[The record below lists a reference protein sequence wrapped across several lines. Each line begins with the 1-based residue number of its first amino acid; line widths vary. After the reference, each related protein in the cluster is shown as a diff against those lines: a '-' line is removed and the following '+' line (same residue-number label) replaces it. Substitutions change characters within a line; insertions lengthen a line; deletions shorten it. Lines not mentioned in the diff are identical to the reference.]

1 MKLTRYEICVLG
13 EADQL
18 SCQKMGTETDR
29 NYKTNAFMKNLKMEN
44 VLLVKALDHIETY
57 EQLGEQLL
65 SLAENLIITKDIVK
79 SFANKVI
86 EIEEKKS
93 RTIIFMDT
101 ELDDLSE
108 LCCDIKSDVIKLYDV
123 MCNDV
128 SSNFTQENEVY
139 CGECRQINNNS
150 CSYNMISVKEELEL
164 VKKECSQMTS
174 DSKEIEKSAVKG
186 KYVIESLKREIN
198 KLKEGSL
205 EKDVV
210 INDLQSAVSKGQSKL
225 KAQEEEIN
233 ICLSKINTVVGAE
246 KAYVEDKVGTLSEK
260 ISSPNNIMSTFNTDV
275 PIDTSNVSKFMR
287 CVSQEFKQSFK
298 NKGLV
303 MDLTESET
311 FFSSQCSILISY
323 VKDLEIKLLSTQYN
337 NANLSEEINI
347 LKENLKKTTN
357 HIEEADQF
365 LNRIISN
372 IPFKISSIHDA
383 LEAAEYIFSEYK
395 TLKEIDRTSCDD
407 QKANQYKLAQQL
419 KDMKFL
425 DKYNSDL
432 KLQLESYEND
442 IRKLRSELRNMRSEW
457 QRKAR
462 SIVKSNKQKSQTGN
476 VFINLLL

>member
-1 MKLTRYEICVLG
+1 
-13 EADQL
+13 
-18 SCQKMGTETDR
+18 MGTETER
-29 NYKTNAFMKNLKMEN
+29 NYKTNAFMKNLEIEN
-44 VLLVKALDHIETY
+44 SLLVKVLDHIETY

-65 SLAENLIITKDIVK
+65 SFAENLIISKDIVR

-93 RTIIFMDT
+93 RMILFMDT
-101 ELDDLSE
+101 ELNDLSE
-108 LCCDIKSDVIKLYDV
+108 LCCDIKSDVIKLYDDV
-123 MCNDV
+123 V
-128 SSNFTQENEVY
+128 SSNITQENEVN
-139 CGECRQINNNS
+139 CDECRQINNNS

-174 DSKEIEKSAVKG
+174 DSKKIEKSAAKG

-233 ICLSKINTVVGAE
+233 ICLSKINTIGAE
-246 KAYVEDKVGTLSEK
+246 KAYLEDEVRTFSET
-260 ISSPNNIMSTFNTDV
+260 ISSPNNILSTFNTDV
-275 PIDTSNVSKFMR
+275 PIDTSNLSEFMR
-287 CVSQEFKQSFK
+287 SVSQEIEHSFQ

-311 FFSSQCSILISY
+311 FFTSQCSILISY
-323 VKDLEIKLLSTQYN
+323 VKDLEIKLLSTQDN
-337 NANLSEEINI
+337 NASLSEEINI
-347 LKENLKKTTN
+347 LKENLKRTTN
-357 HIEEADQF
+357 HIDEADQF

-383 LEAAEYIFSEYK
+383 LEATEYIFSEYK

-407 QKANQYKLAQQL
+407 QKANQDKLAQQL
-419 KDMKFL
+419 KDMKYL

-442 IRKLRSELRNMRSEW
+442 IRKLRSELRNLRSEW

-476 VFINLLL
+476 LFMNLGY

>member
-1 MKLTRYEICVLG
+1 
-13 EADQL
+13 
-18 SCQKMGTETDR
+18 MGTETER
-29 NYKTNAFMKNLKMEN
+29 NAFMKNLKMEN

-93 RTIIFMDT
+93 RMILFMDT
-101 ELDDLSE
+101 ELNDLSE
-108 LCCDIKSDVIKLYDV
+108 LCCDIKSDVFKLYDHV
-123 MCNDV
+123 V

-150 CSYNMISVKEELEL
+150 CSYNVISVKEELEL

-174 DSKEIEKSAVKG
+174 DSKKIEKSAVKG

-233 ICLSKINTVVGAE
+233 IYLSKINTVGAE
-246 KAYVEDKVGTLSEK
+246 KAYLEDKAGTFSEN
-260 ISSPNNIMSTFNTDV
+260 ISSPNNILSTFNTDV

-287 CVSQEFKQSFK
+287 CASQEFKQSFQ

-323 VKDLEIKLLSTQYN
+323 VKDLEIKLLSTQNN

-347 LKENLKKTTN
+347 LKKNLKRTTN
-357 HIEEADQF
+357 HIDEADQF

-407 QKANQYKLAQQL
+407 QKANQDKLAQHL

-442 IRKLRSELRNMRSEW
+442 IRKLRSELRNLRSEW

-476 VFINLLL
+476 LFISLLL

>member
-1 MKLTRYEICVLG
+1 
-13 EADQL
+13 
-18 SCQKMGTETDR
+18 MGTETDR

-44 VLLVKALDHIETY
+44 VLLVKALNHIETY

-93 RTIIFMDT
+93 RMILFMDT

-108 LCCDIKSDVIKLYDV
+108 LCCDIKSDVIKLYD
-123 MCNDV
+123 DIV

-150 CSYNMISVKEELEL
+150 CSYNMISVKEELDL

-174 DSKEIEKSAVKG
+174 DSKKIEKSAAKG

-198 KLKEGSL
+198 KLKEGNV

-246 KAYVEDKVGTLSEK
+246 KAYVEDKVLQ
-260 ISSPNNIMSTFNTDV
+260 ISSPNNILSTFNTDV

-287 CVSQEFKQSFK
+287 CVSQEFKQSFE

-407 QKANQYKLAQQL
+407 QKANQYKLAEQL

-457 QRKAR
+457 QRKVR
-462 SIVKSNKQKSQTGN
+462 SIVKINKQKSQTGN
-476 VFINLLL
+476 LFINLLL

>member
-1 MKLTRYEICVLG
+1 
-13 EADQL
+13 
-18 SCQKMGTETDR
+18 MGTETEK
-29 NYKTNAFMKNLKMEN
+29 NYRTNAFMKNLEIEN
-44 VLLVKALDHIETY
+44 VLLVKVLDHIETY

-65 SLAENLIITKDIVK
+65 SFAENLIITKDIIK
-79 SFANKVI
+79 SVANKVI

-93 RTIIFMDT
+93 RMILFMDT

-108 LCCDIKSDVIKLYDV
+108 LCCDIKSDVIKLYDDV
-123 MCNDV
+123 V

-164 VKKECSQMTS
+164 VKKECLQMTS
-174 DSKEIEKSAVKG
+174 DSKKIEKSAAKG

-205 EKDVV
+205 EKDVA
-210 INDLQSAVSKGQSKL
+210 INDLQCAVSKGQSKL

-233 ICLSKINTVVGAE
+233 ICLSKINTIGAE
-246 KAYVEDKVGTLSEK
+246 KAYLEDKVRTFSET
-260 ISSPNNIMSTFNTDV
+260 ISSPNNILSTFNTDV
-275 PIDTSNVSKFMR
+275 PIDTSNLSKFMR
-287 CVSQEFKQSFK
+287 CVSQEFKQSFQ

-311 FFSSQCSILISY
+311 FFTSQCSILISY
-323 VKDLEIKLLSTQYN
+323 VKDLEIKLLSTQDN
-337 NANLSEEINI
+337 NASLSEEINI
-347 LKENLKKTTN
+347 LKENLKRTTN
-357 HIEEADQF
+357 HIDEADQF

-407 QKANQYKLAQQL
+407 QKANQDKLAQQL
-419 KDMKFL
+419 KDMKCL
-425 DKYNSDL
+425 DKHNSDL

-442 IRKLRSELRNMRSEW
+442 IRKLRSELRNLRSEW
-457 QRKAR
+457 QRKVR
-462 SIVKSNKQKSQTGN
+462 SIVKSNEQKSQTGN
-476 VFINLLL
+476 LFMNLG

>member
-1 MKLTRYEICVLG
+1 
-13 EADQL
+13 
-18 SCQKMGTETDR
+18 MGTETER
-29 NYKTNAFMKNLKMEN
+29 NYKTNAFMKNLEIEN
-44 VLLVKALDHIETY
+44 VLLVKVLDHIETY

-65 SLAENLIITKDIVK
+65 SFAENLIITKDIVK

-93 RTIIFMDT
+93 RMILFMDT
-101 ELDDLSE
+101 ELNDLSE
-108 LCCDIKSDVIKLYDV
+108 LCCDIKSDVIKLYDDV
-123 MCNDV
+123 V
-128 SSNFTQENEVY
+128 SSNITQENEVN
-139 CGECRQINNNS
+139 CDECRQINNNS

-174 DSKEIEKSAVKG
+174 DSKKIEKSAAKG

-233 ICLSKINTVVGAE
+233 ICLSKINTIGAE
-246 KAYVEDKVGTLSEK
+246 KAYLEDEVRTFSET
-260 ISSPNNIMSTFNTDV
+260 ISSPNNILSTFNTDV
-275 PIDTSNVSKFMR
+275 PIDTSNLSEFMR
-287 CVSQEFKQSFK
+287 SVSQEIEHSFQ

-311 FFSSQCSILISY
+311 FFTSQCSILISY
-323 VKDLEIKLLSTQYN
+323 VKDLEIKLLSTQDN
-337 NANLSEEINI
+337 NASLSEEINI
-347 LKENLKKTTN
+347 LKENLKRTTN
-357 HIEEADQF
+357 HIDEADQF

-372 IPFKISSIHDA
+372 IPFKISSIHNA

-407 QKANQYKLAQQL
+407 QKANQDKLAQQL
-419 KDMKFL
+419 KDMKYL

-442 IRKLRSELRNMRSEW
+442 IRKLRSELRNLRSEW

-476 VFINLLL
+476 LFMNLG

>member
-1 MKLTRYEICVLG
+1 MFVLG

-18 SCQKMGTETDR
+18 SCQKMGTEIEW
-29 NYKTNAFMKNLKMEN
+29 NYMTNAFMKNLEIEN
-44 VLLVKALDHIETY
+44 VLLVKVFDHIETY

-65 SLAENLIITKDIVK
+65 SFAENLIITKDIVK

-93 RTIIFMDT
+93 RMNLFMDT

-108 LCCDIKSDVIKLYDV
+108 LCCDIKSDVIKLYDDV
-123 MCNDV
+123 V
-128 SSNFTQENEVY
+128 SSNFTQKNEVY
-139 CGECRQINNNS
+139 CGECTQINNNS
-150 CSYNMISVKEELEL
+150 WSYNMISVKEELEL

-174 DSKEIEKSAVKG
+174 DSKKIEKSAAKG

-210 INDLQSAVSKGQSKL
+210 INDLQNAVSKGQSKL

-233 ICLSKINTVVGAE
+233 ICLSKINTIGTE
-246 KAYVEDKVGTLSEK
+246 KAYLEDEVRTFSET
-260 ISSPNNIMSTFNTDV
+260 ISSPSNILPTFNTDV
-275 PIDTSNVSKFMR
+275 PIDTSSLSKFMR
-287 CVSQEFKQSFK
+287 CVSQEFKQSFQ

-311 FFSSQCSILISY
+311 FFTSQCSTLISY
-323 VKDLEIKLLSTQYN
+323 VKDLEIKLLSTQDS
-337 NANLSEEINI
+337 NASLSEEINI
-347 LKENLKKTTN
+347 LKENLKRTTN
-357 HIEEADQF
+357 HIDEADQF
-365 LNRIISN
+365 LNQIISN

-407 QKANQYKLAQQL
+407 QKAKQDNLAQQL

-425 DKYNSDL
+425 EQYNSDL
-432 KLQLESYEND
+432 KLQLEIYEND
-442 IRKLRSELRNMRSEW
+442 IRKLRSELRNLRSEW
-457 QRKAR
+457 QKKAR
-462 SIVKSNKQKSQTGN
+462 PIVKSNKQKSQTGN
-476 VFINLLL
+476 LFMNLV

>member
-1 MKLTRYEICVLG
+1 
-13 EADQL
+13 
-18 SCQKMGTETDR
+18 MGTETER
-29 NYKTNAFMKNLKMEN
+29 NYKTNAFMKNLEIEN
-44 VLLVKALDHIETY
+44 SLLVKVLDHIETY
-57 EQLGEQLL
+57 KQLGEQLL
-65 SLAENLIITKDIVK
+65 SFAENLIITKDIVR

-93 RTIIFMDT
+93 GMILFMDT
-101 ELDDLSE
+101 ELNDLSE
-108 LCCDIKSDVIKLYDV
+108 LCCDIKSDVIKLYDDV
-123 MCNDV
+123 V
-128 SSNFTQENEVY
+128 SSNITQENEVN
-139 CGECRQINNNS
+139 CDECRQINNNS

-174 DSKEIEKSAVKG
+174 DSKKIEKSAAKG

-225 KAQEEEIN
+225 KAQVEEIN
-233 ICLSKINTVVGAE
+233 ICLSKINTIGAE
-246 KAYVEDKVGTLSEK
+246 KAYVEDEVRTFSET
-260 ISSPNNIMSTFNTDV
+260 ISSPNNILSTFNTDV
-275 PIDTSNVSKFMR
+275 PIDTSNLSEFMR
-287 CVSQEFKQSFK
+287 SVSQEIEHSFQ

-303 MDLTESET
+303 IDLTESET
-311 FFSSQCSILISY
+311 FFTSQCSILISY
-323 VKDLEIKLLSTQYN
+323 VKDLEIKLLSTQDN
-337 NANLSEEINI
+337 NASLSEEVNI
-347 LKENLKKTTN
+347 LKENLKRTTN
-357 HIEEADQF
+357 HIDEADQF

-372 IPFKISSIHDA
+372 LPFKISSIHDA

-407 QKANQYKLAQQL
+407 QKANQDKLAQQL
-419 KDMKFL
+419 KDMKYL

-442 IRKLRSELRNMRSEW
+442 IRKLRSELRNLRSEW

-476 VFINLLL
+476 LFMNLG

>member
-1 MKLTRYEICVLG
+1 
-13 EADQL
+13 
-18 SCQKMGTETDR
+18 MGTETAR
-29 NYKTNAFMKNLKMEN
+29 NYKTNAFIKNLKMEN

-65 SLAENLIITKDIVK
+65 SLAENLFITKNIVK

-93 RTIIFMDT
+93 RMILFMDT

-108 LCCDIKSDVIKLYDV
+108 LCCDIKSDVIKLSDV
-123 MCNDV
+123 V
-128 SSNFTQENEVY
+128 SSNFTRENEVY

-164 VKKECSQMTS
+164 VKTECSQMTS
-174 DSKEIEKSAVKG
+174 DSKKIEKSAVKG

-225 KAQEEEIN
+225 KAQEEDIN
-233 ICLSKINTVVGAE
+233 IFLSKINTVDAE
-246 KAYVEDKVGTLSEK
+246 KACLEDKVGTFSET
-260 ISSPNNIMSTFNTDV
+260 ISSPNNILSTFNTDV
-275 PIDTSNVSKFMR
+275 PIDTSNVSKFGR
-287 CVSQEFKQSFK
+287 CVSQEFKQSFQ

-311 FFSSQCSILISY
+311 FFTSQCSILISY
-323 VKDLEIKLLSTQYN
+323 VKDLEIKLLSTQDN
-337 NANLSEEINI
+337 NAILSEEINI
-347 LKENLKKTTN
+347 LKENLKRTTN
-357 HIEEADQF
+357 HIDEADQF

-372 IPFKISSIHDA
+372 IPFKISSINDA

-442 IRKLRSELRNMRSEW
+442 IRKLRSELRNLRSEW

-476 VFINLLL
+476 LFINLLL